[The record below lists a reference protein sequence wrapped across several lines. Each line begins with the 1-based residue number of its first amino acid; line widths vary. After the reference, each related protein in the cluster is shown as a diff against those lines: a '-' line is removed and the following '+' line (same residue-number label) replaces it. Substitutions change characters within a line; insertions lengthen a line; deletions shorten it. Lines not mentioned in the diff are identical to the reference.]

1 MIAGDKRVETYL
13 FLVII
18 LFVLATSDLIVGV
31 ANDAINFLNSA
42 LGSKVAPRH
51 IILIVASL
59 GVLVG
64 TLFSSGMMEV
74 ARSGFFKPEMF
85 RLQEVMVIFLAVM
98 FTDVLLLDFFNTFG
112 LPTSTT
118 VSLVSSLFGGSVVLS
133 LVKINQAGLNIESLG
148 NYINTGRTFG
158 IFSAILISV
167 VVSFTAGSIVQY
179 LSRLIFTFNF
189 EKTLKRYGAI
199 WGSLALT
206 SITYFIFIKGAK
218 GTTFLTPEMIKW
230 ITDHTMI
237 VLGINI
243 LGWTVILQL
252 LLWFTKINILKP
264 IVLIGTFS
272 LALAFAANDL
282 VNFIGVPLAG
292 LSSFQ
297 IASGGSNPLGMTMDA
312 LNEPVKSNSFILIIA
327 GLVMVGTLWF
337 NKKARTVAKTEIN
350 LGRQFEG
357 YEKFDSSVFAR
368 SLVRISI
375 SIGQSIKKI
384 LPEKVYDKFQNRFDQ
399 PQIDYSKQDKK
410 ERPAFDF
417 IRATVNLMVASSLI
431 SLGTAYKLPLSTT
444 YVTFMVAMSS
454 SFSDKAW
461 GRDSAVYRV
470 SGVLTVIAGWFF
482 TAFIAFASSS
492 ILCLLM
498 YFGGLPVTIAI
509 VALAVFLI
517 VRSNILHKA
526 KEKKAAKMEAIVAE
540 GKSVLFDS
548 LVEDMKS
555 LLLSIHEI
563 YDDVYSGLVNENRS
577 KLKKAYK
584 EAKELDDH
592 GSVMIGKLM
601 QGTQYFDDTELK
613 EEFTVGKAISSVR
626 ELSFSL
632 MEISKLSFDHVD
644 NNHSGLAK
652 EQKEDFKQLKDDLTS
667 QLDLV
672 AKKLSQKDFAK
683 LEDLQE
689 KVHNLSKSIRKLDK
703 NQIQHIKKGT
713 SKARTNLLFL
723 NILFKSESISN
734 SVAELLK
741 FNGELLNSKK

>member
-1 MIAGDKRVETYL
+1 METYL
-13 FLVII
+13 FFVII

-85 RLQEVMVIFLAVM
+85 TLQEVMVIFLAVM

-118 VSLVSSLFGGSVVLS
+118 VSLVSSLFAGSVVLS
-133 LVKINQAGLNIESLG
+133 LIKINQAGLNIEALG
-148 NYINTGRTFG
+148 NYINTGRVFG

-199 WGSLALT
+199 WGAIALT

-230 ITDHTMI
+230 ISDHTMI
-237 VLGINI
+237 VLGVNI

-252 LLWFTKINILKP
+252 LLWFTKINILRP

-297 IASGGSNPLGMTMDA
+297 IASGGSNPLEMTMDA
-312 LNEPVKSNSFILIIA
+312 LNEPVQSNSFILIAA
-327 GLVMVGTLWF
+327 GLVMVATLWF

-350 LGRQFEG
+350 LSRQFEG
-357 YEKFDSSVFAR
+357 YEKFDSSGFAR

-375 SIGQSIKKI
+375 SIGQTLKKI
-384 LPEKVYDKFQNRFDQ
+384 IPPTIYDKLQNRFDQ
-399 PQIDYSKQDKK
+399 SQIDYSKHDKK
-410 ERPAFDF
+410 DRPAFDF

-444 YVTFMVAMSS
+444 YVTFMVAMST

-470 SGVLTVIAGWFF
+470 NGVLTVVAGWFF

-498 YFGGLPVTIAI
+498 YYGGLPVTLAT
-509 VALAVFLI
+509 VVFAVFLI
-517 VRSNILHKA
+517 FRSNILHKA

-540 GKSVLFDS
+540 GKSTLFDS
-548 LVEDMKS
+548 LVEDIKS

-563 YDDVYSGLVNENRS
+563 YDDIYSGLINENRS

-592 GSVMIGKLM
+592 SSVMIGKLM
-601 QGTQYFDDTELK
+601 QGTQYFDDSELK

-632 MEISKLSFDHVD
+632 LEISKLSYDHVD

-703 NQIQHIKKGT
+703 NQIQHIKKGA

>member
-1 MIAGDKRVETYL
+1 METYL
-13 FLVII
+13 FFVII

-42 LGSKVAPRH
+42 VGSKVAPRH

-59 GVLVG
+59 GVLAG

-85 RLQEVMVIFLAVM
+85 TLQDVMVIFLAVM

-118 VSLVSSLFGGSVVLS
+118 VSLVSSLFAGSVVLS

-148 NYINTGRTFG
+148 NYINTGRVFG

-179 LSRLIFTFNF
+179 LSRLVFTFNF

-199 WGSLALT
+199 WGAIALT

-230 ITDHTMI
+230 VTDHTMI
-237 VLGINI
+237 VLGVNV

-264 IVLIGTFS
+264 IVLMGTFS

-312 LNEPVKSNSFILIIA
+312 LNEPVKSNSFILILA

-357 YEKFDSSVFAR
+357 YEKFDSSAFAR
-368 SLVRISI
+368 SLVRIFI
-375 SIGQSIKKI
+375 SMGQSLKNI
-384 LPEKVYDKFQNRFDQ
+384 LPQKVYDKLQTRFDQ
-399 PQIDYSKQDKK
+399 SQIDYSKHDKK

-444 YVTFMVAMSS
+444 YVTFMVAMST

-498 YFGGLPVTIAI
+498 YYGGLPVTLAIIAF
-509 VALAVFLI
+509 AVFLI

-555 LLLSIHEI
+555 LLLSIRKI
-563 YDDVYSGLVNENRS
+563 YDEVYSGLINENRS

-601 QGTQYFDDTELK
+601 QGTQYFDDAELK
-613 EEFTVGKAISSVR
+613 EEFTVGKAISSIR

-632 MEISKLSFDHVD
+632 TEISKLSYDHID

-683 LEDLQE
+683 FEDLQE

-703 NQIQHIKKGT
+703 NQIQHIKKGA

-734 SVAELLK
+734 SVSELLK
-741 FNGELLNSKK
+741 FNAELLNSKK

>member
-1 MIAGDKRVETYL
+1 METYL
-13 FLVII
+13 FFVII

-42 LGSKVAPRH
+42 VGSKVAPRH

-59 GVLVG
+59 GVLAG

-85 RLQEVMVIFLAVM
+85 TLQDVMVIFLAVM

-118 VSLVSSLFGGSVVLS
+118 VSLVSSLFAGSVVLS

-148 NYINTGRTFG
+148 NYINTGRVFG

-179 LSRLIFTFNF
+179 LSRLVFTFNF

-199 WGSLALT
+199 WGAIALT

-237 VLGINI
+237 VLGVNV
-243 LGWTVILQL
+243 LGWAVILQL

-264 IVLIGTFS
+264 IVLMGTFS

-312 LNEPVKSNSFILIIA
+312 LNEPVKSNSFILILA

-357 YEKFDSSVFAR
+357 YEKFDSSAFAR
-368 SLVRISI
+368 SLVRIFI
-375 SIGQSIKKI
+375 SMGQSLKNI
-384 LPEKVYDKFQNRFDQ
+384 LPQKVYDKLQTRFDQ
-399 PQIDYSKQDKK
+399 SQIDYSKHDKK

-444 YVTFMVAMSS
+444 YVTFMVAMST

-498 YFGGLPVTIAI
+498 YYGGLPVTLAIIAF
-509 VALAVFLI
+509 AVFLI

-540 GKSVLFDS
+540 GKVVLFDS

-555 LLLSIHEI
+555 LLLSIHKI
-563 YDDVYSGLVNENRS
+563 YDEVYSGLINENRS

-601 QGTQYFDDTELK
+601 QGTQYFDEEEQK
-613 EEFTVGKAISSVR
+613 EEFTVGKAISSIR

-632 MEISKLSFDHVD
+632 TEISKLSYDHID

-683 LEDLQE
+683 FEDLQE

-703 NQIQHIKKGT
+703 NQIQHIKKGA

-734 SVAELLK
+734 SVSELLK
-741 FNGELLNSKK
+741 FNAELLNSKK

>member
-1 MIAGDKRVETYL
+1 METYL
-13 FLVII
+13 FFVII

-42 LGSKVAPRH
+42 VGSKVAPRH

-59 GVLVG
+59 GVLAG

-85 RLQEVMVIFLAVM
+85 TLQDVMVIFLAVM

-118 VSLVSSLFGGSVVLS
+118 VSLVSSLFAGSVVLS

-148 NYINTGRTFG
+148 NYINTGRVFG

-179 LSRLIFTFNF
+179 LSRLVFTFNF

-199 WGSLALT
+199 WGAIALT

-230 ITDHTMI
+230 VTDHTMI
-237 VLGINI
+237 VLGVNV

-264 IVLIGTFS
+264 IVLMGTFS

-312 LNEPVKSNSFILIIA
+312 LNEPVKSNSFILILA

-357 YEKFDSSVFAR
+357 YEKFDSSAFAR
-368 SLVRISI
+368 SLVRIFI
-375 SIGQSIKKI
+375 SMGQSLKNI
-384 LPEKVYDKFQNRFDQ
+384 LPQKVYDKLQTRFDQ
-399 PQIDYSKQDKK
+399 SQIDYSKHDKK

-444 YVTFMVAMSS
+444 YVTFMVAMST

-498 YFGGLPVTIAI
+498 YYGGLPVTLAIIAF
-509 VALAVFLI
+509 AVFLI

-555 LLLSIHEI
+555 LLLSIHKI
-563 YDDVYSGLVNENRS
+563 YDEVYSGLVNENRS

-601 QGTQYFDDTELK
+601 QGTQYFDEEEQK
-613 EEFTVGKAISSVR
+613 EEFTVGKAISSIR

-632 MEISKLSFDHVD
+632 TEISKLSYDHID

-683 LEDLQE
+683 FEDLQE

-703 NQIQHIKKGT
+703 NQIQHIKKGA

-734 SVAELLK
+734 SVSELLK
-741 FNGELLNSKK
+741 FNAELLNSKK

>member
-1 MIAGDKRVETYL
+1 METYL

>member
-1 MIAGDKRVETYL
+1 METYL
-13 FLVII
+13 FFVII

-85 RLQEVMVIFLAVM
+85 KLQEVMVIFLAVM

-133 LVKINQAGLNIESLG
+133 LIKINQAGLNIESLG
-148 NYINTGRTFG
+148 NYINTGRVFG

-167 VVSFTAGSIVQY
+167 VISFTAGSIVQY
-179 LSRLIFTFNF
+179 LSRLLFTFNF
-189 EKTLKRYGAI
+189 EKTLKRYGAV
-199 WGSLALT
+199 WGALALT

-230 ITDHTMI
+230 IADHTMI
-237 VLGINI
+237 VLGINV

-357 YEKFDSSVFAR
+357 YEKFDSSGFAR

-375 SIGQSIKKI
+375 SIGQTLKNI
-384 LPEKVYDKFQNRFDQ
+384 LPQKIYDKLQHRFDQ
-399 PQIDYSKQDKK
+399 SQIDYSKQDKK

-417 IRATVNLMVASSLI
+417 IRATVNMMVASSLI

-444 YVTFMVAMSS
+444 YVTFMVAMST

-470 SGVLTVIAGWFF
+470 SGVLTVVAGWFF

-498 YFGGLPVTIAI
+498 YFGGLPVTLAI
-509 VALAVFLI
+509 VAFAAFLI
-517 VRSNILHKA
+517 FRSNILHKA

-540 GKSVLFDS
+540 GKSALFDS
-548 LVEDMKS
+548 LVEDIKS
-555 LLLSIHEI
+555 LLLSIHKI
-563 YDDVYSGLVNENRS
+563 YDDVYSGLINENRS

-592 GSVMIGKLM
+592 GSTMIGKLM
-601 QGTQYFDDTELK
+601 QGTQYFDDTESK

-683 LEDLQE
+683 LEDMQE
-689 KVHNLSKSIRKLDK
+689 KVQNLSKSIRKLDK

-734 SVAELLK
+734 SVSELLK

>member
-1 MIAGDKRVETYL
+1 METYL
-13 FLVII
+13 FFVII

-51 IILIVASL
+51 VILIVASL
-59 GVLVG
+59 GVLAG

-85 RLQEVMVIFLAVM
+85 TLQEVMVIFLAVM

-118 VSLVSSLFGGSVVLS
+118 VSLVSSLFAGSVVLS

-148 NYINTGRTFG
+148 NYINTGRVFG

-179 LSRLIFTFNF
+179 LSRLVFTFNF

-199 WGSLALT
+199 WGAIALT

-230 ITDHTMI
+230 VTDHTMI
-237 VLGINI
+237 VLGVNV

-264 IVLIGTFS
+264 IVLMGTFS

-312 LNEPVKSNSFILIIA
+312 LNEPVKSNSFILILA

-357 YEKFDSSVFAR
+357 YEKFDSSAFAR
-368 SLVRISI
+368 SLVRIFI
-375 SIGQSIKKI
+375 SMGQSLKNI
-384 LPEKVYDKFQNRFDQ
+384 LPQKVYDKLQTRFDQ
-399 PQIDYSKQDKK
+399 SQIDYSKHDKK

-444 YVTFMVAMSS
+444 YVTFMVAMST

-498 YFGGLPVTIAI
+498 YYGGLPVTLAIIAF
-509 VALAVFLI
+509 AVFLI

-540 GKSVLFDS
+540 GKVVLFDS

-555 LLLSIHEI
+555 LLLSIHKI
-563 YDDVYSGLVNENRS
+563 YDEVYSGLVNENRS

-601 QGTQYFDDTELK
+601 QGTQYFDEEEQK
-613 EEFTVGKAISSVR
+613 EEFTVGKAISSIR

-632 MEISKLSFDHVD
+632 TEISKLSYDHID

-683 LEDLQE
+683 FEDLQE

-703 NQIQHIKKGT
+703 NQIQHIKKGA

-734 SVAELLK
+734 SVSELLK
-741 FNGELLNSKK
+741 FNAELLNSKK

>member
-148 NYINTGRTFG
+148 NYINTGRVFG

-252 LLWFTKINILKP
+252 LLWFTKVNILKP
-264 IVLIGTFS
+264 IVLMGTFS

-297 IASGGSNPLGMTMDA
+297 IASGGANPLGMTMDA

-399 PQIDYSKQDKK
+399 SQIDYSKQDKK

>member
-1 MIAGDKRVETYL
+1 METYL
-13 FLVII
+13 FFVII

-42 LGSKVAPRH
+42 VGSKVAPRH

-59 GVLVG
+59 GVLAG

-85 RLQEVMVIFLAVM
+85 TLQDVMVIFLAVM

-118 VSLVSSLFGGSVVLS
+118 VSLVSSLFAGSVVLS

-148 NYINTGRTFG
+148 NYINTGRVFG

-179 LSRLIFTFNF
+179 LSRLVFTFNF

-199 WGSLALT
+199 WGAIALT

-230 ITDHTMI
+230 VTDHTMI
-237 VLGINI
+237 VLGVNV

-264 IVLIGTFS
+264 IVLMGTFS

-312 LNEPVKSNSFILIIA
+312 LNEPVKSNSFILILA

-357 YEKFDSSVFAR
+357 YEKFDSSAFAR
-368 SLVRISI
+368 SLVRIFI
-375 SIGQSIKKI
+375 SMGQSLKNI
-384 LPEKVYDKFQNRFDQ
+384 LPQKVYDKLQTRFDQ
-399 PQIDYSKQDKK
+399 SQIDYSKHDKK

-444 YVTFMVAMSS
+444 YVTFMVAMST

-498 YFGGLPVTIAI
+498 YYGGLPVTLAIIAF
-509 VALAVFLI
+509 AVFLI

-555 LLLSIHEI
+555 LLLSIHKI
-563 YDDVYSGLVNENRS
+563 YDEVYSGLINENRS

-601 QGTQYFDDTELK
+601 QGTQYFDEEEQK
-613 EEFTVGKAISSVR
+613 EEFTVGKAISSIR

-632 MEISKLSFDHVD
+632 TEISKLSYDHID

-683 LEDLQE
+683 FEDLQE
-689 KVHNLSKSIRKLDK
+689 KVYNLSKSIRKLDK
-703 NQIQHIKKGT
+703 NQIQHIKKGA

-734 SVAELLK
+734 SVSELLK
-741 FNGELLNSKK
+741 FNAELLNSKK